1 MHVPGSLQERT
12 VTVAVV
18 VAVNTVVR
26 VVVVMVVVEVLV
38 LVRVEVCWVSRQAQT
53 VETIELARAR
63 KLLNFD
69 AAAACVLV
77 VDFFRVDE
85 VDGLEVIVFP
95 ALFANVEP
103 PGVVKVCVVTIVSI
117 PLSVEV
123 WVCVSVDAVALF
135 SFLVGR
141 LSKSSGG
148 LR

>member
-1 MHVPGSLQERT
+1 MHVPGSLQGRT
-12 VTVAVV
+12 VAVVVV

-53 VETIELARAR
+53 VDTIELARAR

-77 VDFFRVDE
+77 VDFFSVDK
-85 VDGLEVIVFP
+85 VDGLEVDVFP

-103 PGVVKVCVVTIVSI
+103 PGVVMV
-117 PLSVEV
+117 
-123 WVCVSVDAVALF
+123 
-135 SFLVGR
+135 
-141 LSKSSGG
+141 
-148 LR
+148 